1 MVQILT
7 LHLWKKKNT
16 TIFDFSDEQKS
27 AKFVSQVYKE
37 LKEEN
42 GDTMPIPFMFMEDE
56 TATDPRIEYDE
67 ALGTV
72 YGYCGLKDDQHKCED
87 HFLINVSFYV

>member
-7 LHLWKKKNT
+7 LRLWKKDNT

-27 AKFVSQVYKE
+27 VKFVSQIYKE

-42 GDTMPIPFMFMEDE
+42 GYTMPIPFMFIEDE
-56 TATDPRIEYDE
+56 TAIDLRTEYDG

-72 YGYCGLKDDQHKCED
+72 YGYCGLKDDQRKCED
-87 HFLINVSFYV
+87 HFLINVSF